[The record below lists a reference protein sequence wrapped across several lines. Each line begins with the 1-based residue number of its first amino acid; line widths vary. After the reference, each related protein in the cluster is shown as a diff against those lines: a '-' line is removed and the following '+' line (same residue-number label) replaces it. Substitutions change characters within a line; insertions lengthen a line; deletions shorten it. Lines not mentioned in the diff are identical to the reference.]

1 MTDPPRYQFVLYVA
15 GDSELSQAAQRN
27 FAEIARRW
35 LPEQLV
41 DLHRHRR
48 AGRFGPRAPRRGHP
62 HVGADFPRTGPKDTW
77 GDLSDL
83 RRVAEA
89 IGVSTFDE

>member
-35 LPEQLV
+35 LPEHSLTCIDIVAQVGLAREHRVAATPMLV
-41 DLHRHRR
+41 RTS
-48 AGRFGPRAPRRGHP
+48 PAPVR
-62 HVGADFPRTGPKDTW
+62 KIL